1 MRQLLQVALDIG
13 IAVGAMAL
21 AVVGGH
27 PVVTAVFDRVARSA
41 PDRPGAASP
50 SPDPA
55 AQVSSA
61 AHALPGGRWIGYLE
75 RVAIVGTLIVGW
87 PEGIALAVAIKGLG
101 RYQELRSA
109 TPGTAERFIIGTFA
123 SVLWA
128 CAWGLLARWGIGLS

>member
-1 MRQLLQVALDIG
+1 MRQVLAVTLDVG
-13 IAVGAMAL
+13 IAAAAMVL

-41 PDRPGAASP
+41 PDRGPGTGRR
-50 SPDPA
+50 PDPA
-55 AQVSSA
+55 AEVASA

-75 RVAIVGTLIVGW
+75 RVAIVGTLILGW

-128 CAWGLLARWGIGLS
+128 CAWGLLARWGIGLT